1 MKRPALVLFTAL
13 SCTLPL
19 TAAEPD
25 KPAGGSAELIAPKT
39 ATQPATTPS
48 YVIIVDT
55 SEVPEMAEYGR
66 TVQKLSEEWYPK
78 LVDML
83 PSDGFKPHQTVI
95 ITIRKDYKGVAAA
108 GGNRI
113 TAAQKWFTE
122 HPEDL
127 GAFVHELAHVVQSYG
142 RARAPGATR
151 PPGWLV
157 EGIADYVRF
166 FRYEPESARPKPNP
180 TRAKHT
186 DSYRTTGH
194 FLNWVQGKYDKDF
207 VVKMNAAC
215 RQGKYT
221 EALWKDYTGKTLDE
235 LGAEWKESLQ
245 PQKK

>member
-1 MKRPALVLFTAL
+1 MKHPALVLFTAL
-13 SCTLPL
+13 SCSLPL

-25 KPAGGSAELIAPKT
+25 KPAGTPAELIAPKAAT
-39 ATQPATTPS
+39 APSSTKPA
-48 YVIIVDT
+48 YVITVDT
-55 SEVPEMAEYGR
+55 SDVPEMAEYGK

-127 GAFVHELAHVVQSYG
+127 GAFVHELVHIVQQYPRG
-142 RARAPGATR
+142 NK
-151 PPGWLV
+151 PGWLV
-157 EGIADYVRF
+157 EGIADYIRF
-166 FRYEPESARPKPNP
+166 YTYEPEKARPRPDPKSER
-180 TRAKHT
+180 TKYDA
-186 DSYRTTGH
+186 SYRVSGH
-194 FLNWVQGKYDKDF
+194 FLNWAQAKYDKDL
-207 VVKMNAAC
+207 VVKLNAAC
-215 RQGKYT
+215 RQAKYK
-221 EALWKDYTGKTLDE
+221 EELWKEYTGKTLEE